1 MKKSEIYR
9 KAMLVIVDSM
19 KLSAEDKLEIL
30 EVLAE
35 NESTAKWCEK
45 REDTEE

>member
-1 MKKSEIYR
+1 MKKSEIYH
-9 KAMLVIVDSM
+9 KAMMVIVDSM
-19 KLSAEDKLEIL
+19 KLSAEEKLEIL

-45 REDTEE
+45 REEAE